1 MKGSRKRWLWIKMGR
16 SPSSP
21 QIHQKLIEILNN
33 SYKAASR
40 RQQKT
45 PGLQRGKISSLEGG
59 RRKDKT
65 LKVKRRDGEFQDG
78 RLCLRLNH

>member
-1 MKGSRKRWLWIKMGR
+1 MNGSRKRWLRSKMGR

-33 SYKAASR
+33 SYKTASR

-45 PGLQRGKISSLEGG
+45 PGLQQGKISSLEGG
-59 RRKDKT
+59 RRKD
-65 LKVKRRDGEFQDG
+65 R
-78 RLCLRLNH
+78 H